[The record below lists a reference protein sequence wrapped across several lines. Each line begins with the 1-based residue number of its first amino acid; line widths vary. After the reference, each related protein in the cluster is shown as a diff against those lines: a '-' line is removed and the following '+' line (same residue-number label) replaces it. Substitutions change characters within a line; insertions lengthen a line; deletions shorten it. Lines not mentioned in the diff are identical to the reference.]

1 MTVPG
6 LSTRR
11 ALEGRHLLASM
22 LSPDPTNR
30 PTARAVQKHPL
41 FWSDDAFL
49 TQLVNL
55 HQRSASFDKDV
66 GRVLSDLSDD
76 ALLNAVAGGNTE
88 RGALLAAAS
97 MDLTDWKRL
106 VDAKLLKRITGAHV
120 TTAKNMKSMK
130 STSTN
135 GSTASTA
142 DVGRKPYG
150 DGFGDLLRFCRN
162 ASEHPPSFE
171 EVEPLLKTLTNA
183 SKDLERDASQKADL
197 AAAKKS
203 RRLARKQIR
212 EGGAAGRDDSLASRD
227 ENGQNPAVSVDS
239 DGLSGAARATVPSV
253 NSYPGTALLPPG
265 IDPRVSVK
273 KLTREERK
281 SVLAAYLAFMFP
293 GMPLAVFEVRSAIE
307 QTAAEQRD
315 RRNSKG
321 GAYGKKGAGA
331 GKAAAATAKS
341 REP

>member
-135 GSTASTA
+135 ASTASAA

-183 SKDLERDASQKADL
+183 SKDLERTRRKKRTWRRRKKADGWRGS
-197 AAAKKS
+197 KS
-203 RRLARKQIR
+203 EK
-212 EGGAAGRDDSLASRD
+212 
-227 ENGQNPAVSVDS
+227 
-239 DGLSGAARATVPSV
+239 AARRDAMTPLLRVTKTARTRPFRWIVTVFPERPEQQ
-253 NSYPGTALLPPG
+253 YLLLTPTQVPLCCL
-265 IDPRVSVK
+265 PVS
-273 KLTREERK
+273 TR
-281 SVLAAYLAFMFP
+281 AFP
-293 GMPLAVFEVRSAIE
+293 
-307 QTAAEQRD
+307 
-315 RRNSKG
+315 
-321 GAYGKKGAGA
+321 
-331 GKAAAATAKS
+331 
-341 REP
+341 